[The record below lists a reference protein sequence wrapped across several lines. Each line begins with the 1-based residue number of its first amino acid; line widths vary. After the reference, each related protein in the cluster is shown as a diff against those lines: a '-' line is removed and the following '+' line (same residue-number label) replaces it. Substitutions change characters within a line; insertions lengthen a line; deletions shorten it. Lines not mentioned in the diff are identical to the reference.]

1 MKIEVLYS
9 EVANLYGDLFN
20 IKYLEKA
27 LPDAKIYYT
36 NLNDKPQFVDQDI
49 DLIYMG
55 PMMERYQ
62 EKVIEKLKPY
72 TNRIKQLIE
81 NDKVFLI
88 TGNALEIFGSKID
101 NVEGLGIF
109 ETYAKRDFTHHHNSC
124 FIGQY
129 MNMKIVGFKSQ
140 FSYSY
145 NNKNPFIK
153 VINGFGFNDDN
164 TIEGIK
170 YHNFFGTYLIGPILI
185 LNPYFTKY
193 LLDLLGK
200 DIALPYMDN
209 LLKAYEIRKEEY
221 LDKSLDFTKIH

>member
-20 IKYLEKA
+20 IKYLEKT
-27 LPDAKIYYT
+27 LPDATIYYSS
-36 NLNDKPQFVDQDI
+36 LNDIPHFVDEDI

-72 TNRIKQLIE
+72 TDRIKQLIE
-81 NDKVFLI
+81 EDKLFLI

-101 NVEGLGIF
+101 DIEALGIF
-109 ETYAKRDFTHHHNSC
+109 ETFAKRDFTHHHNSC
-124 FIGQY
+124 FIGEY
-129 MNMKIVGFKSQ
+129 ENIKIVGFKSQ

-145 NNKNPFIK
+145 NNRNPFIK

-170 YHNFFGTYLIGPILI
+170 YRNFFATYLIGPILI
-185 LNPYFTKY
+185 YNPYFTKY
-193 LLDLLGK
+193 LLGLLGK
-200 DIALPYMDN
+200 DIELPYADDVV
-209 LLKAYEIRKEEY
+209 KAYEIRKTEY
-221 LDKSLDFTKIH
+221 LDKNLDFTKIH